1 MGNDPISC
9 GCLTLTRWHNS
20 SSMAASSTVMVSPC
34 PSSTSSSASMVTRS
48 AVSSASTVV
57 APKFT
62 SIPVNGTMAVASP
75 TGSSMPVF
83 TGAATK
89 VGGSVG
95 GLVVLLAAAF
105 AL

>member
-1 MGNDPISC
+1 M
-9 GCLTLTRWHNS
+9 TLTRWHHS

-48 AVSSASTVV
+48 AVSSASAVV
-57 APKFT
+57 APQFT
-62 SIPVNGTMAVASP
+62 SIPVNGTMASP
-75 TGSSMPVF
+75 TGSNMPVF

>member
-1 MGNDPISC
+1 MWNDPISG
-9 GCLTLTRWHNS
+9 GCLTLTRRHNS
-20 SSMAASSTVMVSPC
+20 SSMAASSTVLVSPC
-34 PSSTSSSASMVTRS
+34 PSSTSPSASMVTRS
-48 AVSSASTVV
+48 AVSSASVV
-57 APKFT
+57 APLFT

-75 TGSSMPVF
+75 TGSNMPVF